1 MSKNFYINNSCFHK
15 KAYIVGFTKNEGS
28 LEYYLQ
34 LDRVSNRTT
43 EEKIAFLI
51 RSFLK
56 DYAFENII
64 ASAIK
69 HQYFSWNQSRNT
81 LNSQYS
87 NSVNNQRVN
96 AKPSNR
102 QLPYNPQQPAYQ
114 SGAIEQ
120 DTNRILVEVLIN
132 FRIHCHLFKLYEE
145 YS

>member
-96 AKPSNR
+96 AITSIFNYYFS
-102 QLPYNPQQPAYQ
+102 LNLCCALTLNAYYSKQ
-114 SGAIEQ
+114 
-120 DTNRILVEVLIN
+120 
-132 FRIHCHLFKLYEE
+132 CYERYVCLWRR
-145 YS
+145 YSYICM